1 MRWIMPSSAQ
11 VSVTTTATRIAKS
24 NGSPLEVKL
33 HCASGS
39 LYLDGSTVTSSTGY
53 KMDNGQ
59 LLTITLADNDELWA
73 VTSSGTATLYV
84 LITVL

>member
-1 MRWIMPSSAQ
+1 MPLSAQ
-11 VSVTTTATRIAKS
+11 VTVTTTPVRIAKS
-24 NGSPLEVKL
+24 NGSALEIKL

-59 LLTITLADNDELWA
+59 LITVTLADNDELWA
-73 VTSSGTATLYV
+73 VTSSATATLYT
-84 LITVL
+84 LTTVL

>member
-1 MRWIMPSSAQ
+1 MPVSAQ
-11 VSVTTTATRIAKS
+11 VSVTTTPVRIAKS
-24 NGSPLEVKL
+24 NGSPIEIKL

-59 LLTITLADNDELWA
+59 LLTITLADSDELWA
-73 VTSSGTATLYV
+73 VTSAGTSTLYI
-84 LITVL
+84 LTTVL